1 MILFQKD
8 FSIPLSSK
16 ESSLKHWKVLWY
28 DLMASSFSL
37 KDACLTLGLNQTL
50 VKLHRSR
57 KGLDTPYQFW
67 IFYPLFGKS
76 LSKKFK
82 GQN

>member
-8 FSIPLSSK
+8 FSIP
-16 ESSLKHWKVLWY
+16 
-28 DLMASSFSL
+28 
-37 KDACLTLGLNQTL
+37 
-50 VKLHRSR
+50 LHRSR